1 MAEEEEE
8 MFSVLIDNN
17 NYGTWCPSD
26 KAIEMYYEQKPWCR
40 HEQNPLCHE
49 QNPWYRKQNPS
60 GDLLRHD
67 PVLIDIFRQLGPAFD
82 KNKRSQTY
90 EEKIPKKYMEY
101 YSISYCDDGYE
112 RVVIDKE
119 KYQLDQIIQTI
130 HGILKKNIS
139 NDEKIT
145 DLTIW
150 VDKMRGTKSA

>member
-8 MFSVLIDNN
+8 MFSVLIDNK

-40 HEQNPLCHE
+40 EQNQLFRE
-49 QNPWYRKQNPS
+49 QNPWCRKQNPS

-82 KNKRSQTY
+82 NNKRSQTD
-90 EEKIPKKYMEY
+90 EETIPKKYMEY

-112 RVVIDKE
+112 IIVIDKE
-119 KYQLDQIIQTI
+119 KYQLDQIVQTI
-130 HGILKKNIS
+130 HGILQKNVS
-139 NDEKIT
+139 SDEKIT
-145 DLTIW
+145 DLKTWI
-150 VDKMRGTKSA
+150 RGTYGHKA